1 MADRPLSMTHM
12 TNPQDDPTVQYRA
25 LSGLAVGGLLLGLLS
40 PLALLSA
47 GWWLIP
53 LAGVVLSLWA
63 LARINAEPSA
73 FIGRKAALVGLAI
86 SLLMLVAAPADRLT
100 HRWLLQ
106 REARQ
111 FAEIWFGLLRDNQP
125 HKAHQLATAP
135 VNRLPLDSNLWESYS
150 EGSELRQELEAFVQQ
165 SDAHSLLAL
174 GPKAQVRLY
183 QTGSVTRRS
192 GTEDVELF
200 YAVTY
205 TDGGGKKSYFIR
217 LVLERVP
224 LSKPNRADWYVAN
237 SEAGVRPPGRAPSTP
252 TT

>member
-1 MADRPLSMTHM
+1 MTHL
-12 TNPQDDPTVQYRA
+12 TNPQDDSTDQYRA

-63 LARINAEPSA
+63 LARINAEPDA
-73 FIGRKAALVGLAI
+73 FLGRKAALVGLAI

-106 REARQ
+106 REAQQ

-135 VNRLPLDSNLWESYS
+135 VSRLPLDSNLWESYS
-150 EGSELRQELEAFVQQ
+150 EGGGLREELESFVQK
-165 SDAHSLLAL
+165 SDAHSLLNL
-174 GPKAQVRLY
+174 GSKAQVRLY

-192 GTEDVELF
+192 GADDVELF

-205 TDGGGKKSYFIR
+205 TDEGGKKSYFIR
-217 LVLERVP
+217 LLLERVP
-224 LSKPNRADWYVAN
+224 LSKPNRADWYVAG
-237 SEAGVRPPGRAPSTP
+237 SDAGVLPPGRSPSTP